1 MAHKPSPAPNE
12 RLNRVGGEAV
22 LDGVMMKAGKN
33 CSTAVRLP
41 NGNIRVLPRTY
52 TAPKEKHKWMGLP
65 IIRGV
70 CNFISTMKLSFAVL
84 TDSAEAA
91 AGEELKES
99 KSDRW
104 MKKHLGFSLMDL
116 VGWLSLIIGIALAVC
131 LFIYLPNLASAGL
144 EKIFR
149 RDLGVW
155 KAVTSGV
162 VKILIFILYI
172 YLVSLMP
179 DIRRTFQYHGAE
191 HKTIACFESHQELT
205 PENAKK
211 CTRFHP
217 RCGTSFMFVMIL
229 LGIILS
235 LAVRCVLEWGFGI
248 DFEQLTHSRVLES
261 LIYTGIG
268 LLLLPLVMGIGY
280 EFLMYA
286 GKHSEKRIV
295 KILSAPGLWMQRLTT
310 REPSCEQLAVAIAAT
325 KHALPDIFPDFDRAA
340 YEAKD
345 GYGTATKTADPPA
358 ETDSPDA
365 ADPTDTT
372 TPADATAPADAAS
385 ENAAVQA
392 DTVLPSGSGTAPS
405 EDLVP
410 TEPAPV
416 TDPAAGAAVSPSAP
430 DSDEAL

>member
-1 MAHKPSPAPNE
+1 MAHKNAPVPNE

-52 TAPKEKHKWMGLP
+52 TPPKEKHKWMGIPL
-65 IIRGV
+65 IRGV

-116 VGWLSLIIGIALAVC
+116 VGGLSLILGIALALC

-144 EKIFR
+144 ERLFR

-162 VKILIFILYI
+162 VKIFIFIFYI

-191 HKTIACFESHQELT
+191 HKTIACFESHRELT
-205 PENAKK
+205 PENAKE

-235 LAVRCVLEWGFGI
+235 LVVRCVLEWGFKI
-248 DFEQLTHSRVLES
+248 DFKALTGSRLWES

-310 REPSCEQLAVAIAAT
+310 REPSLEQLAVAIAAT

-340 YEAKD
+340 YEAKE
-345 GYGTATKTADPPA
+345 GFGTA
-358 ETDSPDA
+358 A
-365 ADPTDTT
+365 AD
-372 TPADATAPADAAS
+372 TAANGD
-385 ENAAVQA
+385 
-392 DTVLPSGSGTAPS
+392 
-405 EDLVP
+405 
-410 TEPAPV
+410 APV
-416 TDPAAGAAVSPSAP
+416 TDTTAPAEANAPAADAVLPGEPGAAPSEHTGATEPEAVTGSPAP
-430 DSDEAL
+430 AATPHRDETL

>member
-1 MAHKPSPAPNE
+1 MAHKNAPVPNE

-52 TAPKEKHKWMGLP
+52 TPPKEKHKWMGIPL
-65 IIRGV
+65 IRGV

-116 VGWLSLIIGIALAVC
+116 VGGLSLILGIALALC

-144 EKIFR
+144 ERLFR

-162 VKILIFILYI
+162 VKIFIFIFYI

-191 HKTIACFESHQELT
+191 HKTIACFESHRELT
-205 PENAKK
+205 PENAKE

-235 LAVRCVLEWGFGI
+235 LVVRCVLEWGFKI
-248 DFEQLTHSRVLES
+248 DFEALTGSRLWES

-310 REPSCEQLAVAIAAT
+310 REPSLEQLAVAIAAT

-340 YEAKD
+340 YEAKE
-345 GYGTATKTADPPA
+345 GFGTA
-358 ETDSPDA
+358 A
-365 ADPTDTT
+365 AD
-372 TPADATAPADAAS
+372 TAANGD
-385 ENAAVQA
+385 
-392 DTVLPSGSGTAPS
+392 
-405 EDLVP
+405 
-410 TEPAPV
+410 APV
-416 TDPAAGAAVSPSAP
+416 TDTTAPTEANAPAQDAVLPGEPGAAPSEHTGATEPEAVTGSPAPAATPHR
-430 DSDEAL
+430 DETL

>member
-1 MAHKPSPAPNE
+1 MAHKNAPVPNE

-52 TAPKEKHKWMGLP
+52 TPPKEKHKWMGIPL
-65 IIRGV
+65 IRGV

-116 VGWLSLIIGIALAVC
+116 VGGLSLILGIALALC
-131 LFIYLPNLASAGL
+131 LFIYLPNLASAWL
-144 EKIFR
+144 EKLFR

-162 VKILIFILYI
+162 VKIFIFIFYI

-191 HKTIACFESHQELT
+191 HKTIACFESHRELT
-205 PENAKK
+205 PENAKE

-235 LAVRCVLEWGFGI
+235 LVVRCVLEWGFKI
-248 DFEQLTHSRVLES
+248 DFEALTGSRLWES

-310 REPSCEQLAVAIAAT
+310 REPSLEQLAVAIAAT

-340 YEAKD
+340 YEAKE
-345 GYGTATKTADPPA
+345 GFGTA
-358 ETDSPDA
+358 A
-365 ADPTDTT
+365 AD
-372 TPADATAPADAAS
+372 TAANGD
-385 ENAAVQA
+385 
-392 DTVLPSGSGTAPS
+392 
-405 EDLVP
+405 
-410 TEPAPV
+410 APV
-416 TDPAAGAAVSPSAP
+416 TDTTAPAEANAPAADAVLPGEPGAAPSEHTGATEPEAVTGSPAP
-430 DSDEAL
+430 AATPHRDETL

>member
-1 MAHKPSPAPNE
+1 MAHRTTAVANE

-22 LDGVMMKAGKN
+22 IDGVMMKAGKN

-41 NGNIRVLPRTY
+41 NGNIRVLPRAY

-65 IIRGV
+65 VIRGV
-70 CNFISTMKLSFAVL
+70 CNFISTMKLSLAVL

-99 KSDRW
+99 KSDAW
-104 MKKHLGFSLMDL
+104 MKKHFGFSLMNL
-116 VGWLSLIIGIALAVC
+116 VSGLSFLLGIALALA
-131 LFIYLPNLASAGL
+131 LFIYLPNLVSTGL
-144 EKIFR
+144 EKLF
-149 RDLGVW
+149 DVELGVW
-155 KAVTSGV
+155 KAVTSGI
-162 VKILIFILYI
+162 VKIFVFIFYI

-191 HKTIACFESHQELT
+191 HKTIACFESHMELT

-235 LAVRCVLEWGFGI
+235 LAVRAVLECDWGFGI
-248 DFEQLTHSRVLES
+248 DFEYLTGSKAVET

-310 REPSCEQLAVAIAAT
+310 REPDLDQLAVAIAAT
-325 KHALPDIFPDFDRAA
+325 KHALPDVFPDFDRTA

-345 GYGTATKTADPPA
+345 GFGTATAQETVTAEETAETAETAETTETAEATADAETIAPTETVTPGETDAPA
-358 ETDSPDA
+358 ETDA
-365 ADPTDTT
+365 AALPT
-372 TPADATAPADAAS
+372 
-385 ENAAVQA
+385 
-392 DTVLPSGSGTAPS
+392 GSAETPS
-405 EDLVP
+405 EVP
-410 TEPAPV
+410 N
-416 TDPAAGAAVSPSAP
+416 TD
-430 DSDEAL
+430 ETL

>member
-1 MAHKPSPAPNE
+1 MAHKNAPVPNE

-52 TAPKEKHKWMGLP
+52 TPPKEKHKWMGIPL
-65 IIRGV
+65 IRGV

-116 VGWLSLIIGIALAVC
+116 VGGLSLILGIALALC

-144 EKIFR
+144 ERLFR

-162 VKILIFILYI
+162 VKIFIFIFYI

-191 HKTIACFESHQELT
+191 HKTIACFESHRELT
-205 PENAKK
+205 PENAKE

-235 LAVRCVLEWGFGI
+235 LVVRCVLEWGFKI
-248 DFEQLTHSRVLES
+248 DFEALTGSRLWES

-310 REPSCEQLAVAIAAT
+310 REPSLEQLAVAIAAT

-340 YEAKD
+340 YEAKE
-345 GYGTATKTADPPA
+345 GFGTA
-358 ETDSPDA
+358 A
-365 ADPTDTT
+365 AD
-372 TPADATAPADAAS
+372 TAANGD
-385 ENAAVQA
+385 
-392 DTVLPSGSGTAPS
+392 
-405 EDLVP
+405 
-410 TEPAPV
+410 APV
-416 TDPAAGAAVSPSAP
+416 TDTTAPAEANVPAQDAVLPGEPGAAPSEHTGATEPEAVTGSPAPAATPHR
-430 DSDEAL
+430 DETL

>member
-1 MAHKPSPAPNE
+1 MAHKNAPVPNE

-52 TAPKEKHKWMGLP
+52 TPPKEKHKWMGIPL
-65 IIRGV
+65 IRGV

-116 VGWLSLIIGIALAVC
+116 VGGLSLILGIALALC

-144 EKIFR
+144 ERLFR

-162 VKILIFILYI
+162 VKIFIFIFYI

-191 HKTIACFESHQELT
+191 HKTIACFESHRELT
-205 PENAKK
+205 PENAKE

-235 LAVRCVLEWGFGI
+235 LVVRCVLEWGFKI
-248 DFEQLTHSRVLES
+248 DFKALTSSRLWES

-310 REPSCEQLAVAIAAT
+310 REPSLEQLAVAIAAT

-340 YEAKD
+340 YEAKE
-345 GYGTATKTADPPA
+345 GFGTA
-358 ETDSPDA
+358 A
-365 ADPTDTT
+365 ADTAANGDAPVADTT
-372 TPADATAPADAAS
+372 APTEANAPAADA
-385 ENAAVQA
+385 
-392 DTVLPSGSGTAPS
+392 VLPGEPGAAPS
-405 EDLVP
+405 EHTGA
-410 TEPAPV
+410 TEPEAVTGSPAP
-416 TDPAAGAAVSPSAP
+416 TATPHR
-430 DSDEAL
+430 DETL

>member
-1 MAHKPSPAPNE
+1 MAHKNAPVPNE

-52 TAPKEKHKWMGLP
+52 TPPKEKHKWMGIPL
-65 IIRGV
+65 IRGV

-116 VGWLSLIIGIALAVC
+116 VGGLSLILGIALALC

-144 EKIFR
+144 ERLFR

-162 VKILIFILYI
+162 VKIFIFIFYI

-191 HKTIACFESHQELT
+191 HKTIACFESHRELT
-205 PENAKK
+205 PENAKE

-235 LAVRCVLEWGFGI
+235 LVVRCVLEWGFKI
-248 DFEQLTHSRVLES
+248 DFKALTGSRLWES

-310 REPSCEQLAVAIAAT
+310 REPSLEQLAVAIAAT

-340 YEAKD
+340 YEAKE
-345 GYGTATKTADPPA
+345 GFGTA
-358 ETDSPDA
+358 A
-365 ADPTDTT
+365 ADT
-372 TPADATAPADAAS
+372 AANGDAPVTGTTAPAEA
-385 ENAAVQA
+385 NAPAQ
-392 DTVLPSGSGTAPS
+392 DTVLPGEPGAAPS
-405 EDLVP
+405 ED
-410 TEPAPV
+410 TEMTESEAVDESPAP
-416 TDPAAGAAVSPSAP
+416 AATPHR
-430 DSDEAL
+430 DETL

>member
-116 VGWLSLIIGIALAVC
+116 VGGLSLIIGIALAVC

-295 KILSAPGLWMQRLTT
+295 RILSAPGLWMQRLTT

-358 ETDSPDA
+358 ETDS
-365 ADPTDTT
+365 T
-372 TPADATAPADAAS
+372 DATAPADAAS

-405 EDLVP
+405 EDSVPTVP

>member
-1 MAHKPSPAPNE
+1 MAHKNAPVPNE

-52 TAPKEKHKWMGLP
+52 TPPKEKHKWMGIPL
-65 IIRGV
+65 IRGV

-116 VGWLSLIIGIALAVC
+116 VGGLSLILGIALALC

-144 EKIFR
+144 ERLFR

-162 VKILIFILYI
+162 VKIFIFIFYI

-191 HKTIACFESHQELT
+191 HKTIACFESHRELT
-205 PENAKK
+205 PENAKE

-235 LAVRCVLEWGFGI
+235 LVVRCVLEWGFKI
-248 DFEQLTHSRVLES
+248 DFKALTGSRLWES

-310 REPSCEQLAVAIAAT
+310 REPSLEQLAVAIAAT

-340 YEAKD
+340 YEAKE
-345 GYGTATKTADPPA
+345 GFGTA
-358 ETDSPDA
+358 A
-365 ADPTDTT
+365 AD
-372 TPADATAPADAAS
+372 TAANGD
-385 ENAAVQA
+385 
-392 DTVLPSGSGTAPS
+392 
-405 EDLVP
+405 
-410 TEPAPV
+410 APV
-416 TDPAAGAAVSPSAP
+416 TDTTAPTEANAPAQDAALPGEPGAAPSEHTGATEPEAVTGSPAPAATPHR
-430 DSDEAL
+430 DETL

>member
-1 MAHKPSPAPNE
+1 MAHKNAPVPNE

-52 TAPKEKHKWMGLP
+52 TPPKEKHKWMGIPL
-65 IIRGV
+65 IRGV

-116 VGWLSLIIGIALAVC
+116 VGGLSLILGIALALC

-144 EKIFR
+144 ERLFR

-162 VKILIFILYI
+162 VKIFIFIFYI

-191 HKTIACFESHQELT
+191 HKTIACFESHRELT
-205 PENAKK
+205 PENAKE

-235 LAVRCVLEWGFGI
+235 LVVRCVLEWGFKI
-248 DFEQLTHSRVLES
+248 DFEALTGSRLWES

-310 REPSCEQLAVAIAAT
+310 REPSLEQLAVAIAAT

-340 YEAKD
+340 YEAKE
-345 GYGTATKTADPPA
+345 GFGTA
-358 ETDSPDA
+358 A
-365 ADPTDTT
+365 ADTAANGDAPVTDTT
-372 TPADATAPADAAS
+372 APTEANAPAQDA
-385 ENAAVQA
+385 
-392 DTVLPSGSGTAPS
+392 VLPGEPGAAPS
-405 EDLVP
+405 EDTDT
-410 TEPAPV
+410 TEPEAVTGSPAPA
-416 TDPAAGAAVSPSAP
+416 TTTPR
-430 DSDEAL
+430 DEAL

>member
-1 MAHKPSPAPNE
+1 MAHKNAPVPNE

-52 TAPKEKHKWMGLP
+52 TPPKEKHKWMGIPL
-65 IIRGV
+65 IRGV

-116 VGWLSLIIGIALAVC
+116 VGGLSLILGIALALC

-144 EKIFR
+144 ERLFR

-155 KAVTSGV
+155 KAVTSGI
-162 VKILIFILYI
+162 VKIFIFIFYI

-191 HKTIACFESHQELT
+191 HKTIACFESHRELT
-205 PENAKK
+205 PENAKE

-235 LAVRCVLEWGFGI
+235 LVVRCVLEWGFKI
-248 DFEQLTHSRVLES
+248 DFEALTGSRLWES

-310 REPSCEQLAVAIAAT
+310 REPSLEQLAVAIAAT

-340 YEAKD
+340 YEAKE
-345 GYGTATKTADPPA
+345 GFGTA
-358 ETDSPDA
+358 A
-365 ADPTDTT
+365 AD
-372 TPADATAPADAAS
+372 TAANGD
-385 ENAAVQA
+385 
-392 DTVLPSGSGTAPS
+392 
-405 EDLVP
+405 
-410 TEPAPV
+410 APV
-416 TDPAAGAAVSPSAP
+416 TDTTAPTEANAPAQDAVLPGEPGAAPSEHTGATEPEAVTGSPAPAATPHR
-430 DSDEAL
+430 DETL

>member
-1 MAHKPSPAPNE
+1 MAHKNAPVPNE

-52 TAPKEKHKWMGLP
+52 TPPKEKHKWMGIPL
-65 IIRGV
+65 IRGV

-116 VGWLSLIIGIALAVC
+116 VGGLSLILGIALALC

-144 EKIFR
+144 ERLFR

-162 VKILIFILYI
+162 VKIFIFIFYI

-191 HKTIACFESHQELT
+191 HKTIACFESHRELT
-205 PENAKK
+205 PENAKE

-235 LAVRCVLEWGFGI
+235 LVVRCVLEWGFKI
-248 DFEQLTHSRVLES
+248 DFKALTGSRLWES

-310 REPSCEQLAVAIAAT
+310 REPSLEQLAVAIAAT

-340 YEAKD
+340 YEAKE
-345 GYGTATKTADPPA
+345 GFGTA
-358 ETDSPDA
+358 A
-365 ADPTDTT
+365 AD
-372 TPADATAPADAAS
+372 TAANGD
-385 ENAAVQA
+385 
-392 DTVLPSGSGTAPS
+392 
-405 EDLVP
+405 
-410 TEPAPV
+410 APV
-416 TDPAAGAAVSPSAP
+416 TDTTAPTEANAPAADAVLPGEPGAAPSEHTGATEPKAVTGSPAP
-430 DSDEAL
+430 AATPHRDETL

>member
-1 MAHKPSPAPNE
+1 MAHKNAPVPNE

-52 TAPKEKHKWMGLP
+52 TPPKEKHKWMGIPL
-65 IIRGV
+65 IRGV

-116 VGWLSLIIGIALAVC
+116 VGGLSLILGIALALC

-144 EKIFR
+144 ERLFR

-162 VKILIFILYI
+162 VKIFIFIFYI

-191 HKTIACFESHQELT
+191 HKTIACFESHRELT
-205 PENAKK
+205 PENAKE

-235 LAVRCVLEWGFGI
+235 LVVRCVLEWGFKI
-248 DFEQLTHSRVLES
+248 DFEALTGSRLWES

-310 REPSCEQLAVAIAAT
+310 REPSLEQLAVAIAAT

-340 YEAKD
+340 YEAKE
-345 GYGTATKTADPPA
+345 GFGTA
-358 ETDSPDA
+358 A
-365 ADPTDTT
+365 ADTAANGDAPVTDTT
-372 TPADATAPADAAS
+372 APAEANAPAQDA
-385 ENAAVQA
+385 
-392 DTVLPSGSGTAPS
+392 VLPGEPGTAPS
-405 EDLVP
+405 EDTDVAEP
-410 TEPAPV
+410 EDMTESPAP
-416 TDPAAGAAVSPSAP
+416 TTPRN
-430 DSDEAL
+430 DETL

>member
-1 MAHKPSPAPNE
+1 MAHKNAPVPNE

-52 TAPKEKHKWMGLP
+52 TPPKEKHKWMGIPL
-65 IIRGV
+65 IRGV

-84 TDSAEAA
+84 TDSAEAV

-116 VGWLSLIIGIALAVC
+116 VGGLSLILGIALALC

-144 EKIFR
+144 EKLFR

-162 VKILIFILYI
+162 VKIFIFILYI

-191 HKTIACFESHQELT
+191 HKTIACFESHRELT
-205 PENAKK
+205 PENAKE

-235 LAVRCVLEWGFGI
+235 LVVRCVLEWGFKI
-248 DFEQLTHSRVLES
+248 DFEALTGSRLWES

-286 GKHSEKRIV
+286 GKHSEKQIV

-310 REPSCEQLAVAIAAT
+310 REPSLEQLAVAIAAT

-340 YEAKD
+340 YEAKE
-345 GYGTATKTADPPA
+345 GFGTA
-358 ETDSPDA
+358 A
-365 ADPTDTT
+365 AD
-372 TPADATAPADAAS
+372 TAANGD
-385 ENAAVQA
+385 
-392 DTVLPSGSGTAPS
+392 
-405 EDLVP
+405 
-410 TEPAPV
+410 APV
-416 TDPAAGAAVSPSAP
+416 TDTTAPTEANAPAQDAVLPGEPGAAPSEHTGATEPEAVTGSPAPAATPHR
-430 DSDEAL
+430 DETL

>member
-1 MAHKPSPAPNE
+1 MAHKNAPVPNE

-52 TAPKEKHKWMGLP
+52 TPPKEKHKWMGIPL
-65 IIRGV
+65 IRGV

-116 VGWLSLIIGIALAVC
+116 VGGLSLILGIALALC

-144 EKIFR
+144 ERLFR

-162 VKILIFILYI
+162 VKIFIFILYI

-191 HKTIACFESHQELT
+191 HKTIACFESHRELT
-205 PENAKK
+205 PENAKE

-235 LAVRCVLEWGFGI
+235 LVVRCVLEWGFKI
-248 DFEQLTHSRVLES
+248 DFEALTGSRLWES

-310 REPSCEQLAVAIAAT
+310 REPSLEQLAVAIAAT

-340 YEAKD
+340 YEAKE
-345 GYGTATKTADPPA
+345 GFGTA
-358 ETDSPDA
+358 A
-365 ADPTDTT
+365 AD
-372 TPADATAPADAAS
+372 TAANGD
-385 ENAAVQA
+385 
-392 DTVLPSGSGTAPS
+392 
-405 EDLVP
+405 
-410 TEPAPV
+410 APV
-416 TDPAAGAAVSPSAP
+416 TDTTAPAEANAHAADAVLPGEPGAAPSEHTGAAEPEAVTGSPAP
-430 DSDEAL
+430 TASPHRDETL

>member
-1 MAHKPSPAPNE
+1 MAHKNAPAPNE

-52 TAPKEKHKWMGLP
+52 TPPKEKHKWMGIPL
-65 IIRGV
+65 IRGV

-116 VGWLSLIIGIALAVC
+116 VGGLSLILGIALALC

-144 EKIFR
+144 ERLFR

-162 VKILIFILYI
+162 VKIFIFIFYI

-191 HKTIACFESHQELT
+191 HKTIACFESHRELT
-205 PENAKK
+205 PENAKE

-235 LAVRCVLEWGFGI
+235 LVVRCVLEWGFKI
-248 DFEQLTHSRVLES
+248 DFEALTGSRLWES

-310 REPSCEQLAVAIAAT
+310 REPSLEQLAVAIAAT

-340 YEAKD
+340 YEAKE
-345 GYGTATKTADPPA
+345 GFGTA
-358 ETDSPDA
+358 A
-365 ADPTDTT
+365 AD
-372 TPADATAPADAAS
+372 TAANGD
-385 ENAAVQA
+385 
-392 DTVLPSGSGTAPS
+392 
-405 EDLVP
+405 
-410 TEPAPV
+410 APV
-416 TDPAAGAAVSPSAP
+416 TDTTAPTEANAPAQDAVLPGEPGAAPSEHTGATEPEAVTGSPAPAATPHR
-430 DSDEAL
+430 DETL

>member
-1 MAHKPSPAPNE
+1 MAHKNAPVPNE

-52 TAPKEKHKWMGLP
+52 TPPKEKHKWMGIPL
-65 IIRGV
+65 IRGV

-116 VGWLSLIIGIALAVC
+116 VGGLSLILGIALALC

-144 EKIFR
+144 ERLFR
-149 RDLGVW
+149 LDLGVW

-162 VKILIFILYI
+162 VKIFIFIFYI

-191 HKTIACFESHQELT
+191 HKTIACFESHRELT
-205 PENAKK
+205 PENAKE

-235 LAVRCVLEWGFGI
+235 LVVRCVLEWGFKI
-248 DFEQLTHSRVLES
+248 DFEALTGSRLWES

-310 REPSCEQLAVAIAAT
+310 REPSLEQLAVAIAAT
-325 KHALPDIFPDFDRAA
+325 KHALPDIFPDIDRAA
-340 YEAKD
+340 YEAKE
-345 GYGTATKTADPPA
+345 GFGTA
-358 ETDSPDA
+358 A
-365 ADPTDTT
+365 ADTAASGDAPATRMTEST
-372 TPADATAPADAAS
+372 ETKAPSADA
-385 ENAAVQA
+385 
-392 DTVLPSGSGTAPS
+392 VLPGEPGAAPS
-405 EDLVP
+405 EHTGA
-410 TEPAPV
+410 TEPEAV
-416 TDPAAGAAVSPSAP
+416 TGSPAPAASPHR
-430 DSDEAL
+430 DETL

>member
-70 CNFISTMKLSFAVL
+70 CNFISTMKLSLSVL

-116 VGWLSLIIGIALAVC
+116 VGGLSLIIGIALAVC

-248 DFEQLTHSRVLES
+248 DFAQLTHSHVLES

-268 LLLLPLVMGIGY
+268 LLLLPFVMGIGY

-310 REPSCEQLAVAIAAT
+310 REPSPEQLAVAIAAT
-325 KHALPDIFPDFDRAA
+325 KHALPDVFPDFDRAA

-345 GYGTATKTADPPA
+345 GYGTGTKTVDLPA
-358 ETDSPDA
+358 ETDPTDA
-365 ADPTDTT
+365 APPT
-372 TPADATAPADAAS
+372 DAAS

-392 DTVLPSGSGTAPS
+392 DGVLPSESGTAPS
-405 EDLVP
+405 EDTVS
-410 TEPAPV
+410 TEPAPA

>member
-1 MAHKPSPAPNE
+1 MAHKNAPVPNE

-52 TAPKEKHKWMGLP
+52 TPPKEKHKWMGIPL
-65 IIRGV
+65 IRGV

-116 VGWLSLIIGIALAVC
+116 VGGLSLILGIALALC

-144 EKIFR
+144 EKLFR

-162 VKILIFILYI
+162 VKIFIFIFYI

-191 HKTIACFESHQELT
+191 HKTIACFESHRELT
-205 PENAKK
+205 PENAKE

-235 LAVRCVLEWGFGI
+235 LVVRCVLEWGFKI
-248 DFEQLTHSRVLES
+248 DFKALTGSRLWES

-310 REPSCEQLAVAIAAT
+310 REPSLEQLAVAIAAT

-340 YEAKD
+340 YEAKE
-345 GYGTATKTADPPA
+345 GFGTA
-358 ETDSPDA
+358 A
-365 ADPTDTT
+365 ADTAANGDAPVADTT
-372 TPADATAPADAAS
+372 APTEANAPAQDA
-385 ENAAVQA
+385 
-392 DTVLPSGSGTAPS
+392 VLPGEPGAAPS
-405 EDLVP
+405 EHTGA
-410 TEPAPV
+410 TEPEAVTGSPAP
-416 TDPAAGAAVSPSAP
+416 TATPHR
-430 DSDEAL
+430 DETL

>member
-1 MAHKPSPAPNE
+1 MAHKNAPVPNE

-52 TAPKEKHKWMGLP
+52 TPPKEKHKWMGIPL
-65 IIRGV
+65 IRGV

-116 VGWLSLIIGIALAVC
+116 VGGLSLILGIALALC

-144 EKIFR
+144 ERLFR

-162 VKILIFILYI
+162 VKIFIFIFYI

-191 HKTIACFESHQELT
+191 HKTIACFESHRELT
-205 PENAKK
+205 PENAKE

-235 LAVRCVLEWGFGI
+235 LVVRCVLEWGFKI
-248 DFEQLTHSRVLES
+248 DFEALTGSRLWES

-310 REPSCEQLAVAIAAT
+310 REPSLEQLAVAIAAT

-340 YEAKD
+340 YEAKE
-345 GYGTATKTADPPA
+345 GFSTA
-358 ETDSPDA
+358 A
-365 ADPTDTT
+365 AD
-372 TPADATAPADAAS
+372 TAANGD
-385 ENAAVQA
+385 
-392 DTVLPSGSGTAPS
+392 
-405 EDLVP
+405 
-410 TEPAPV
+410 APV
-416 TDPAAGAAVSPSAP
+416 TDTTAPAEANAPAQDAVLPGEPGAAPSEHTGATEPEAVTGSPAPAATPHR
-430 DSDEAL
+430 DETL

>member
-1 MAHKPSPAPNE
+1 MAHKNAPVPNE

-52 TAPKEKHKWMGLP
+52 TPPKEKHKWMGIPL
-65 IIRGV
+65 IRGV

-116 VGWLSLIIGIALAVC
+116 VGGLSLILGIALALC

-144 EKIFR
+144 ERLFR

-162 VKILIFILYI
+162 VKIFIFIFYI

-191 HKTIACFESHQELT
+191 HKTIACFESHRELT
-205 PENAKK
+205 PENAKE

-235 LAVRCVLEWGFGI
+235 LVVRCVLEWGFKI
-248 DFEQLTHSRVLES
+248 DFEALTGSRLWES

-310 REPSCEQLAVAIAAT
+310 REPSLEQLAVAIAAT

-340 YEAKD
+340 YEAKE
-345 GYGTATKTADPPA
+345 GFGTA
-358 ETDSPDA
+358 A
-365 ADPTDTT
+365 AD
-372 TPADATAPADAAS
+372 TAANGD
-385 ENAAVQA
+385 
-392 DTVLPSGSGTAPS
+392 
-405 EDLVP
+405 
-410 TEPAPV
+410 APV
-416 TDPAAGAAVSPSAP
+416 TDTTAPTEANAPAQDAVLPGEPGAAPSEHTGATEPEAVTGSPAPAATPHR
-430 DSDEAL
+430 DEAL

>member
-1 MAHKPSPAPNE
+1 MAHKNAPVPNE

-52 TAPKEKHKWMGLP
+52 TPPKEKHKWMGIPL
-65 IIRGV
+65 IRGV

-116 VGWLSLIIGIALAVC
+116 VGGLSLILGIALALC

-144 EKIFR
+144 ERLFR

-162 VKILIFILYI
+162 VKIFIFIFYI

-191 HKTIACFESHQELT
+191 HKTIACFESHRELT
-205 PENAKK
+205 PENAKE

-235 LAVRCVLEWGFGI
+235 LVVRCVLEWGFKI
-248 DFEQLTHSRVLES
+248 DFEALTGSRLWES

-310 REPSCEQLAVAIAAT
+310 REPSLEQLAVAIAAT

-340 YEAKD
+340 YEAKE
-345 GYGTATKTADPPA
+345 GFGTA
-358 ETDSPDA
+358 A
-365 ADPTDTT
+365 AD
-372 TPADATAPADAAS
+372 TAANGD
-385 ENAAVQA
+385 
-392 DTVLPSGSGTAPS
+392 
-405 EDLVP
+405 
-410 TEPAPV
+410 APV
-416 TDPAAGAAVSPSAP
+416 TDTTAPTEANAPAKDAVLPGEPGAAPSEHTGATEPEAVTGSPAPAATPHR
-430 DSDEAL
+430 DETL

>member
-1 MAHKPSPAPNE
+1 MDNKRSCELNE

-52 TAPKEKHKWMGLP
+52 TPPKEKHKWMGLP

-99 KSDRW
+99 KSDQW

-116 VGWLSLIIGIALAVC
+116 VSGLSLVLGIVLALC

-144 EKIFR
+144 EKLLQ

-155 KAVTSGV
+155 KAVTSGI
-162 VKILIFILYI
+162 VKIVIFILYI

-191 HKTIACFESHQELT
+191 HKTIACFESHMELT

-229 LGIILS
+229 LGILLS
-235 LAVRCVLEWGFGI
+235 LIVRCILEYGFQI
-248 DFEQLTHSRVLES
+248 DFEYLTGKRSMET

-268 LLLLPLVMGIGY
+268 LALLPLVMGIGY

-286 GKHSEKRIV
+286 GKHCEKRIV
-295 KILSAPGLWMQRLTT
+295 RILSAPGLWMQRLTT
-310 REPSCEQLAVAIAAT
+310 REPTPEQLAVAIAAT
-325 KHALPDIFPDFDRAA
+325 KHALPDVFPDFDRAS
-340 YEAKD
+340 YESKG
-345 GYGTATKTADPPA
+345 GYGDVMKASE
-358 ETDSPDA
+358 ETDLTSVATDLPLTDDA
-365 ADPTDTT
+365 PEKDV
-372 TPADATAPADAAS
+372 S
-385 ENAAVQA
+385 A
-392 DTVLPSGSGTAPS
+392 DTVLPITSGTAPS
-405 EDLVP
+405 EAP
-410 TEPAPV
+410 EPAE
-416 TDPAAGAAVSPSAP
+416 TDASAEAVKESPP
-430 DSDEAL
+430 QVSDTHEAL

>member
-1 MAHKPSPAPNE
+1 MAHKNAPVPNE

-52 TAPKEKHKWMGLP
+52 TPPKEKHKWMGIPL
-65 IIRGV
+65 IRGV

-116 VGWLSLIIGIALAVC
+116 VGGLSLILGVALALC

-144 EKIFR
+144 ERLFR

-162 VKILIFILYI
+162 VKIFIFIFYI

-191 HKTIACFESHQELT
+191 HKTIACFESHRELT
-205 PENAKK
+205 PENAKE

-235 LAVRCVLEWGFGI
+235 LVVRCVLEWGFKI
-248 DFEQLTHSRVLES
+248 DFEALTGSRLWES

-310 REPSCEQLAVAIAAT
+310 REPSLEQLAVAIAAT

-340 YEAKD
+340 YEAKE
-345 GYGTATKTADPPA
+345 GFSTA
-358 ETDSPDA
+358 A
-365 ADPTDTT
+365 AD
-372 TPADATAPADAAS
+372 TAANGD
-385 ENAAVQA
+385 
-392 DTVLPSGSGTAPS
+392 
-405 EDLVP
+405 
-410 TEPAPV
+410 APV
-416 TDPAAGAAVSPSAP
+416 TDTTAPTEANAPAADAVLPGEPGAAPSEHTGATEPEAVTGFPAP
-430 DSDEAL
+430 AATPHRDETL

>member
-1 MAHKPSPAPNE
+1 MAHKNAPVPNE

-52 TAPKEKHKWMGLP
+52 TPPKEKHKWMGIPL
-65 IIRGV
+65 IRGV

-116 VGWLSLIIGIALAVC
+116 VGGLSLILGIALALC

-144 EKIFR
+144 ERLFR

-162 VKILIFILYI
+162 VKIFIFIFYI

-191 HKTIACFESHQELT
+191 HKTIACFESHRELT
-205 PENAKK
+205 PENAKE

-235 LAVRCVLEWGFGI
+235 LVVRCVLEWGFKI
-248 DFEQLTHSRVLES
+248 DFKALTGSRLWES

-310 REPSCEQLAVAIAAT
+310 REPSLEQLAVAIAAT

-340 YEAKD
+340 YEAKE
-345 GYGTATKTADPPA
+345 GFGTA
-358 ETDSPDA
+358 A
-365 ADPTDTT
+365 AD
-372 TPADATAPADAAS
+372 TAANGD
-385 ENAAVQA
+385 
-392 DTVLPSGSGTAPS
+392 
-405 EDLVP
+405 
-410 TEPAPV
+410 APV
-416 TDPAAGAAVSPSAP
+416 TDTTAPAEANAPAQDAVLPGEPGAAPSEHTGATEPEAVTGSPAPAATPHR
-430 DSDEAL
+430 DETL

>member
-1 MAHKPSPAPNE
+1 MAHKNAPVTNE

-52 TAPKEKHKWMGLP
+52 TPPKEKHKWMGIPL
-65 IIRGV
+65 IRGV

-116 VGWLSLIIGIALAVC
+116 VGGLSLILGIALALC

-144 EKIFR
+144 ERLFR

-162 VKILIFILYI
+162 VKIFIFIFYI

-191 HKTIACFESHQELT
+191 HKTIACFESHRELT
-205 PENAKK
+205 PENAKE

-235 LAVRCVLEWGFGI
+235 LVVRCVLEWGFKI
-248 DFEQLTHSRVLES
+248 DFEALTGSRLWES

-310 REPSCEQLAVAIAAT
+310 REPSLEQLAVAIAAT

-340 YEAKD
+340 YEAKE
-345 GYGTATKTADPPA
+345 GFGTA
-358 ETDSPDA
+358 A
-365 ADPTDTT
+365 AD
-372 TPADATAPADAAS
+372 TAANGD
-385 ENAAVQA
+385 
-392 DTVLPSGSGTAPS
+392 
-405 EDLVP
+405 
-410 TEPAPV
+410 APV
-416 TDPAAGAAVSPSAP
+416 TDTTAPTEANAPAQDAVLPGEPGAAPSEHTGATEPEAVTGSPAP
-430 DSDEAL
+430 TATPHRDETL

>member
-1 MAHKPSPAPNE
+1 MAHKNAPVPNE

-52 TAPKEKHKWMGLP
+52 TPPKEKHKWMGIPL
-65 IIRGV
+65 IRGV

-91 AGEELKES
+91 ADEELKES

-116 VGWLSLIIGIALAVC
+116 VGGLSLILGIALALC

-144 EKIFR
+144 ERLFR

-162 VKILIFILYI
+162 VKIFIFIFYI

-191 HKTIACFESHQELT
+191 HKTIACFESHRELT
-205 PENAKK
+205 PENAKE

-235 LAVRCVLEWGFGI
+235 FVVRCVLEWGFKI
-248 DFEQLTHSRVLES
+248 DFEALTGSRLWES

-310 REPSCEQLAVAIAAT
+310 REPSLEQLAVAIAAT

-340 YEAKD
+340 YEAKE
-345 GYGTATKTADPPA
+345 GFGTA
-358 ETDSPDA
+358 A
-365 ADPTDTT
+365 AD
-372 TPADATAPADAAS
+372 TAANGD
-385 ENAAVQA
+385 
-392 DTVLPSGSGTAPS
+392 
-405 EDLVP
+405 
-410 TEPAPV
+410 APV
-416 TDPAAGAAVSPSAP
+416 TDTTAPAEANAPAQDAVLPGEPGAAPSEHTGATEPEAVTGSPAPAATPHR
-430 DSDEAL
+430 DETL

>member
-1 MAHKPSPAPNE
+1 MAHKNAPVPNE

-52 TAPKEKHKWMGLP
+52 TPPKEKHKWMGIPL
-65 IIRGV
+65 IRGV

-116 VGWLSLIIGIALAVC
+116 VGGLSLILGIALALC

-144 EKIFR
+144 ERLFR

-162 VKILIFILYI
+162 VKIFIFIFYI

-191 HKTIACFESHQELT
+191 HKTIACFESHRELT
-205 PENAKK
+205 PENAKE

-235 LAVRCVLEWGFGI
+235 LVVRCVLEWGFKI
-248 DFEQLTHSRVLES
+248 DFEALTGSRLWES

-310 REPSCEQLAVAIAAT
+310 REPSLEQLAVAIAAT
-325 KHALPDIFPDFDRAA
+325 KHAMPDIFPDFDRAA
-340 YEAKD
+340 YEAKED
-345 GYGTATKTADPPA
+345 FGTA
-358 ETDSPDA
+358 A
-365 ADPTDTT
+365 ADTAASGDAPVTGTTAPTEANA
-372 TPADATAPADAAS
+372 PAADA
-385 ENAAVQA
+385 
-392 DTVLPSGSGTAPS
+392 VLPGEPGAAPS
-405 EDLVP
+405 EHTGA
-410 TEPAPV
+410 TEPEAV
-416 TDPAAGAAVSPSAP
+416 TGSPAPAATPHR
-430 DSDEAL
+430 DETL

>member
-1 MAHKPSPAPNE
+1 MAHKNAPVPNE

-52 TAPKEKHKWMGLP
+52 TPPKEKHKWMGIPL
-65 IIRGV
+65 IRGV

-116 VGWLSLIIGIALAVC
+116 VGGLSLILGIALALC

-144 EKIFR
+144 EKLFR

-162 VKILIFILYI
+162 VKIFIFIFYI

-191 HKTIACFESHQELT
+191 HKTIACFESHRELT
-205 PENAKK
+205 PENAKE

-235 LAVRCVLEWGFGI
+235 LVVRCVLEWGFKI
-248 DFEQLTHSRVLES
+248 DFEALTGSRLWES

-310 REPSCEQLAVAIAAT
+310 REPSLEQLAVAIAAT

-340 YEAKD
+340 YEAKE
-345 GYGTATKTADPPA
+345 GFGTA
-358 ETDSPDA
+358 A
-365 ADPTDTT
+365 AD
-372 TPADATAPADAAS
+372 TAANGD
-385 ENAAVQA
+385 
-392 DTVLPSGSGTAPS
+392 
-405 EDLVP
+405 
-410 TEPAPV
+410 APV
-416 TDPAAGAAVSPSAP
+416 TDTTAPTEANAPAQDAVLPGEPGAAPSEHTGATEPEAVTGSPAPAATPHR
-430 DSDEAL
+430 DETL

>member
-1 MAHKPSPAPNE
+1 MAHKNAPVPNE

-52 TAPKEKHKWMGLP
+52 TPPKEKHKWMGIPL
-65 IIRGV
+65 IRGV

-116 VGWLSLIIGIALAVC
+116 VGGLSLILGIALALC

-144 EKIFR
+144 ERLFR

-162 VKILIFILYI
+162 VKIFIFILYI

-191 HKTIACFESHQELT
+191 HKTIACFESHRELT
-205 PENAKK
+205 PENAKE

-235 LAVRCVLEWGFGI
+235 LVVRCVLEWGFKI
-248 DFEQLTHSRVLES
+248 DFKALTGSRLWES

-310 REPSCEQLAVAIAAT
+310 REPSLEQLAVAIAAT

-340 YEAKD
+340 YEAKE
-345 GYGTATKTADPPA
+345 GFGTA
-358 ETDSPDA
+358 A
-365 ADPTDTT
+365 AD
-372 TPADATAPADAAS
+372 TAANGD
-385 ENAAVQA
+385 
-392 DTVLPSGSGTAPS
+392 
-405 EDLVP
+405 
-410 TEPAPV
+410 APV
-416 TDPAAGAAVSPSAP
+416 TDTTAPAEANAPAQDAVLPGEPGAAPSEHTGATEPEAVTGSPAPAATPHR
-430 DSDEAL
+430 DETL

>member
-1 MAHKPSPAPNE
+1 MAHKNAPVPNE

-52 TAPKEKHKWMGLP
+52 TPPKEKHKWMGIPL
-65 IIRGV
+65 IRGV

-116 VGWLSLIIGIALAVC
+116 VGGLSLILGIALALC

-144 EKIFR
+144 ERLLR

-162 VKILIFILYI
+162 VKIFIFIFYI

-191 HKTIACFESHQELT
+191 HKTIACFESHRELT
-205 PENAKK
+205 PENAKE

-235 LAVRCVLEWGFGI
+235 LVVRCVLEWGFKI
-248 DFEQLTHSRVLES
+248 DFKALTGSRLWES

-310 REPSCEQLAVAIAAT
+310 REPSLEQLAVAIAAT

-340 YEAKD
+340 YEAKE
-345 GYGTATKTADPPA
+345 GFGTA
-358 ETDSPDA
+358 A
-365 ADPTDTT
+365 AD
-372 TPADATAPADAAS
+372 TAANGD
-385 ENAAVQA
+385 
-392 DTVLPSGSGTAPS
+392 
-405 EDLVP
+405 
-410 TEPAPV
+410 APV
-416 TDPAAGAAVSPSAP
+416 TDTTAPTEANAPAQDAVLPGEPGAAPSEHTGATEPEAVTGSPAPAATPHR
-430 DSDEAL
+430 DETL

>member
-1 MAHKPSPAPNE
+1 MAHKNAPVPNE

-52 TAPKEKHKWMGLP
+52 TPPKEKHKWMGIPL
-65 IIRGV
+65 IRGV

-99 KSDRW
+99 KSDQW

-116 VGWLSLIIGIALAVC
+116 VGGLSLILGIALALC

-144 EKIFR
+144 ERLFR

-162 VKILIFILYI
+162 VKIFIFIFYI

-191 HKTIACFESHQELT
+191 HKTIACFESHRELT
-205 PENAKK
+205 PENAKE

-235 LAVRCVLEWGFGI
+235 LVVRCVLEWGFKI
-248 DFEQLTHSRVLES
+248 DFEALTGSRLWES

-310 REPSCEQLAVAIAAT
+310 REPSLEQLAVAIAAT

-340 YEAKD
+340 YEAKE
-345 GYGTATKTADPPA
+345 GFGTA
-358 ETDSPDA
+358 A
-365 ADPTDTT
+365 AD
-372 TPADATAPADAAS
+372 TAANGD
-385 ENAAVQA
+385 
-392 DTVLPSGSGTAPS
+392 
-405 EDLVP
+405 
-410 TEPAPV
+410 APV
-416 TDPAAGAAVSPSAP
+416 TDTTAPAEANAPAQDAVLPGEPGAAPSEHTGATEPEAVTGSPAPAATPHR
-430 DSDEAL
+430 DETL